1 MATTHNPITS
11 ASTSSAPNG
20 NQPGTVSSRKAPGL
34 AFTRL
39 FTKPG
44 VSPYD
49 EITWE
54 RRDAVIQD
62 WKGKLIFEQKN
73 VEVPADW
80 SVTATN
86 IVASKYLHGLNGTS
100 DREDGVRA
108 LVSRVAESIRDW
120 GIRDGFFA
128 TPEDAATFYD
138 ELCHLLLNQK
148 VAFNSPVWFNVG
160 CDRLE
165 PNSDAQNWHWNKE
178 TGQVEFSVTGY
189 SKPQCSACFIN
200 SVKDSL
206 DSILTLAKTEG
217 MLFKWGS
224 GAGSNLSAIRG
235 SMETL
240 SGGGTASGPL
250 SFMRGFDAFAGVI
263 KSGGK
268 TRRAA
273 KMVVLNID
281 HPDIEDFIQ
290 CKVVEEKKAWTLMA
304 AGYDG
309 SGPDSEAF
317 TSIFFQNANN
327 SVRVTDEFMQAVVD
341 DGTFST
347 KTVKDKKPVKEFR
360 ARDLMHTIAEA
371 TWQCG
376 DPGMQYDTTINRW
389 HTSKN
394 SARINA
400 SNPCSEYM
408 FLDDSAC
415 NLASFN
421 LLKFLTPAGKFDIP
435 AYRHAIAI
443 LTTAME
449 IIVDSAGYPT
459 EMISKNSHDYRP
471 LGLGYANLGALLM
484 AFGLP
489 YDSDAGRDFAAALTS
504 ILCGDAYWQSARIAE
519 TCPALGAATP
529 LTQAADKQGGACP
542 GFYVNREPFLDVIR
556 MHRAEVN
563 KIGQSTKSGRPSGLS
578 SPERG
583 PASASAAPDPFS
595 VPQLP
600 DLIAASKHAWDG
612 ALAHGEKHGY
622 RNSQVTVLAPTGTIG
637 FMMDCDTTGIEPD
650 LALVKYKK
658 LVGGGMIKIVNNTV
672 PSALRKLGYTES
684 EMHAVVSFIDATG
697 TIEGAPGIKPEHLAV
712 FDCSFKPAKGTRT
725 ISWLGHVKMMAATQP
740 FLSGAISKTVNL
752 PNDCSVQEVAEA
764 YMQSWRLGIK
774 AVAIYRDGSKG
785 TQPLNVSAQTS
796 DKSTATKAGAP
807 GLASE
812 TWESGATKP
821 SGAASGLPTPTQVDE
836 SLTKTPIAA
845 GTIEVREAVLD
856 EKLAAG
862 ITPAEQDLAQVR
874 ADHSTLLDAQRDRI
888 SELEFQIRASQ
899 AAARENS
906 DSFDAQEP
914 PRAVRHRLPA
924 ERASVTHKFGIAGH
938 EGYITVGLYPNG
950 CPGEIFIRM
959 AKEGSTVSGLMDS
972 FATAISLALQHGV
985 PLRVLAEKF
994 AHTRFEPSGWT
1005 GNEQI
1010 GYAKS
1015 IMDYLFRWMQLRFLS
1030 GHQFDLFTNLAPAA
1044 THPQR
1049 AASAAPAQLN
1059 IPITGTLNP
1068 DGNITPKPT
1077 ASGQGI
1083 SASPKESPKSLISEP
1098 KSILDEDIPTDP
1110 NPYADRTPPRSGIAP
1125 DLQARSGLNPEAV
1138 PTTPQDRGVIHTANA
1153 LQSLIDMGDAP
1164 SCATCGAI
1172 MTRNGSCYRCMECGS
1187 TSGCS

>member
-1 MATTHNPITS
+1 MADTTYTADSTFAPAETHEGH
-11 ASTSSAPNG
+11 ASPANKT
-20 NQPGTVSSRKAPGL
+20 APGL
-34 AFTRL
+34 SFSRYFT
-39 FTKPG
+39 TPG
-44 VSPYD
+44 VNPFDQVS
-49 EITWE
+49 WE
-54 RRDAVIQD
+54 LRDAIIQD
-62 WKGKLIFEQKN
+62 YKGKLVFEQLN
-73 VEVPADW
+73 VEVPTDW

-86 IVASKYLHGLNGTS
+86 IVASKYLHGQVGTPE
-100 DREDGVRA
+100 REKGVRD
-108 LVSRVAESIRDW
+108 LISRVAESIRDW
-120 GIRDGFFA
+120 GKRDGYFATDEDADTFFA
-128 TPEDAATFYD
+128 
-138 ELCHLLLNQK
+138 ELTHLLVNQK

-165 PNSDAQNWHWNKE
+165 PNSDAQNWHWDATLGK
-178 TGQVEFSVTGY
+178 VAFSVTGY

-200 SVKDSL
+200 SVQDSL

-281 HPDIEDFIQ
+281 HPDIEDFIE
-290 CKVVEEKKAWTLMA
+290 CKVKEEKKAWHLMA
-304 AGYDG
+304 AGLDG

-327 SVRVTDEFMQAVVD
+327 SVRVNDEFMQAVEN
-341 DGTFST
+341 DGEFTT
-347 KTVKDKKPVKEFR
+347 KTVKGQHPVKTYK
-360 ARDLMHTIAEA
+360 ARDLMHKIAEA

-394 SARINA
+394 TARINA

-421 LLKFLTPAGKFDIP
+421 LMKFLTPGGQFDVP
-435 AYRHAIAI
+435 AYRHAIGI
-443 LTTAME
+443 VTTAME
-449 IIVDSAGYPT
+449 IIVDAAGYPT
-459 EMISKNSHDYRP
+459 EQISKNSHDYRP

-484 AFGLP
+484 DRGLP
-489 YDSDAGRDFAAALTS
+489 YDSDAGRAYAATLTS
-504 ILCGDAYWQSARIAE
+504 ILCGDAYAQSARLASKA
-519 TCPALGAATP
+519 PALPSATP
-529 LTQAADKQGGACP
+529 ITQAAGRNTSSNWDGVSGACP
-542 GFYVNREPFLDVIR
+542 GFYVNREPFLNVIR

-563 KIGQSTKSGRPSGLS
+563 NIDKAMK
-578 SPERG
+578 
-583 PASASAAPDPFS
+583 PAQDNTFVDAEGFVA
-595 VPQLP
+595 PQLFE
-600 DLIAASKHAWDG
+600 LKAASQDAWDT
-612 ALAHGEKHGY
+612 ALALGEQFGY

-672 PSALRKLGYTES
+672 PGALFKLGYTDTEV
-684 EMHAVVSFIDATG
+684 EGIVNYIDATG
-697 TIEGAPGIKPEHLAV
+697 TIEGAPALKPEHLAV

-752 PNDCSVQEVAEA
+752 PNDCSVEDIAEA
-764 YMQSWRLGIK
+764 YTESWRLGLK

-785 TQPLNVSAQTS
+785 TQPLNVSAQTDA
-796 DKSTATKAGAP
+796 DKKGTAVN
-807 GLASE
+807 
-812 TWESGATKP
+812 
-821 SGAASGLPTPTQVDE
+821 SGAASTPSEADVAAVAAVTAALAVEQE
-836 SLTKTPIAA
+836 KSTALAAQLAAAQAQLTSFIAA
-845 GTIEVREAVLD
+845 AS
-856 EKLAAG
+856 
-862 ITPAEQDLAQVR
+862 QN
-874 ADHSTLLDAQRDRI
+874 ADSLDAQ
-888 SELEFQIRASQ
+888 S
-899 AAARENS
+899 
-906 DSFDAQEP
+906 P
-914 PRAVRHRLPA
+914 PRALRHRLPA
-924 ERASVTHKFGIAGH
+924 ERMSITHKFGIGGH
-938 EGYITVGLYPNG
+938 EGYLTVGLYPNG
-950 CPGEIFIRM
+950 APGEIFIRM
-959 AKEGSTVSGLMDS
+959 AKEGSTISGLMDS
-972 FATAISLALQHGV
+972 FATAISLSLQHGV
-985 PLRVLAEKF
+985 PLKVLVEKF

-1030 GHQFDLFTNLAPAA
+1030 GTQLDLFAGMKQPTLAAA
-1044 THPQR
+1044 TAGEPGLT
-1049 AASAAPAQLN
+1049 AATEAVAAAQPAT
-1059 IPITGTLNP
+1059 IADPWSVAP
-1068 DGNITPKPT
+1068 
-1077 ASGQGI
+1077 GQ
-1083 SASPKESPKSLISEP
+1083 PLH
-1098 KSILDEDIPTDP
+1098 
-1110 NPYADRTPPRSGIAP
+1110 ADRTPPQQGIAP
-1125 DLQARSGLNPEAV
+1125 EPQVSSDLTARSGMDA
-1138 PTTPQDRGVIHTANA
+1138 TPFASVEDRGVFHAA
-1153 LQSLIDMGDAP
+1153 DAMKGMYDMGDAP
-1164 SCATCGAI
+1164 SCSTCGAI
-1172 MTRNGSCYRCMECGS
+1172 MVRNGACHRCMECGS

>member
-1 MATTHNPITS
+1 MNPMQTAANASATNTE
-11 ASTSSAPNG
+11 SSYATRPAAG
-20 NQPGTVSSRKAPGL
+20 RGLSFSRH
-34 AFTRL
+34 FTR
-39 FTKPG
+39 PG
-44 VSPYD
+44 ISPFD

-54 RRDAVIQD
+54 LRDAIIQD
-62 WKGKLIFEQKN
+62 YKGRTIFEQKN

-80 SVTATN
+80 SMTATN
-86 IVASKYLHGLNGTS
+86 IVASKYLHGQVGTPE
-100 DREDGVRA
+100 RESGVRA
-108 LVSRVAESIRDW
+108 LITRVAESIRDW
-120 GIRDGFFA
+120 GIEGGYFA
-128 TPEDAATFYD
+128 TPTDAATFFA
-138 ELCHLLLNQK
+138 ELSHLLLNQK

-165 PNSDAQNWHWNKE
+165 PNSDAQNWHWNAT
-178 TGQVEFSVTGY
+178 TGQIEFSVTGY

-200 SVKDSL
+200 SVNDSL

-224 GAGSNLSAIRG
+224 GAGSNLSSIRG

-281 HPDIEDFIQ
+281 HPDIEDFIE
-290 CKVVEEKKAWTLMA
+290 CKVKEEKKAWVLVQ

-309 SGPDSEAF
+309 SGPDSEAYS
-317 TSIFFQNANN
+317 SIFFQNANN
-327 SVRVTDEFMQAVVD
+327 SVRVTDEFMQAVES
-341 DGTFST
+341 DGVFST
-347 KTVKDKKPVKEFR
+347 RTVKGREPVKEFR
-360 ARDLMHTIAEA
+360 ARDLMNKIAEA

-394 SARINA
+394 TARINA

-421 LLKFLTPAGKFDIP
+421 LLRFLTPGGQFDIP
-435 AYRHAIAI
+435 AYRHAIATV
-443 LTTAME
+443 TTAME
-449 IIVDSAGYPT
+449 IIVDAAGYPT
-459 EMISKNSHDYRP
+459 EQIAKNSHDYRP

-489 YDSDAGRDFAAALTS
+489 YDSDAGRDFAATLTS

-519 TCPALGAATP
+519 MCAPLGAATP
-529 LTQAADKQGGACP
+529 ITQRTEITGGACP

-563 KIGQSTKSGRPSGLS
+563 NIGKPTIT
-578 SPERG
+578 SPRTTVE
-583 PASASAAPDPFS
+583 PFH
-595 VPQLP
+595 VPQL
-600 DLIAASKHAWDG
+600 DQLIAASRHAWDG
-612 ALAHGEKHGY
+612 ALAQGEKYGY

-637 FMMDCDTTGIEPD
+637 FMMDCDTTGVEPD

-658 LVGGGMIKIVNNTV
+658 LVGGGMIKIVNSTV
-672 PSALRKLGYTES
+672 PSALIKLGYS
-684 EMHAVVSFIDATG
+684 EAQMNAIVSYIDATG

-712 FDCSFKPAKGTRT
+712 FDCSFKPAKGTRS
-725 ISWLGHVKMMAATQP
+725 INYMGHIKMMAATQP

-752 PNDCSVQEVAEA
+752 PQDCSVDDIAEA
-764 YMQSWRLGIK
+764 YLEAWRQGIK
-774 AVAIYRDGSKG
+774 AVAIYRDNSKG
-785 TQPLNVSAQTS
+785 TQPLNVTAQTAD
-796 DKSTATKAGAP
+796 DKKGTRAVAAPAVSATVSSTP
-807 GLASE
+807 GISTEAAQALVA
-812 TWESGATKP
+812 AA
-821 SGAASGLPTPTQVDE
+821 AASATAAAQQ
-836 SLTKTPIAA
+836 KAQQQIAA
-845 GTIEVREAVLD
+845 LEAQMRSMT
-856 EKLAAG
+856 EA
-862 ITPAEQDLAQVR
+862 
-874 ADHSTLLDAQRDRI
+874 STQNSDALDAQ
-888 SELEFQIRASQ
+888 A
-899 AAARENS
+899 
-906 DSFDAQEP
+906 P

-924 ERASVTHKFGIAGH
+924 ERASVTHKFGLGGH

-950 CPGEIFIRM
+950 SPGEIFIRM

-972 FATAISLALQHGV
+972 FATAISISLQHGV
-985 PLRVLAEKF
+985 PLRVLCEKF

-1005 GNEQI
+1005 GNPEI

-1015 IMDYLFRWMQLRFLS
+1015 IMDYIFRWIQMRFLS
-1030 GHQFDLFTNLAPAA
+1030 GTQLDLFVGLTPTASVPVAGTVTAPGNTVSLAQGDEFS
-1044 THPQR
+1044 H
-1049 AASAAPAQLN
+1049 SAAPESVAPAMDGSNAGLQDAAHSHTAAA
-1059 IPITGTLNP
+1059 PTSTEGDMRP
-1068 DGNITPKPT
+1068 DSAAARPLQHNNVPAAL
-1077 ASGQGI
+1077 ASLAAGVD
-1083 SASPKESPKSLISEP
+1083 ASPQAILQREQREARAQQSISDQDIFNNAAPKQYGSPYDRARTMSDAAGRSSLAGNAEAS
-1098 KSILDEDIPTDP
+1098 
-1110 NPYADRTPPRSGIAP
+1110 ADSF
-1125 DLQARSGLNPEAV
+1125 
-1138 PTTPQDRGVIHTANA
+1138 QDRGQYHVADR
-1153 LQSLIDMGDAP
+1153 LKEMYEMGDSP

-1172 MTRNGSCYRCMECGS
+1172 MTRSGSCYRCMSCGS